1 MQLNIQIDVMVE
13 SSDSTSLDS
22 VNPNMN
28 DHGRHARE
36 TVVVNVSDRID
47 HNGVKELTSAI
58 AENIHDNVH
67 ELFLNR
73 FGTTVRNVE
82 FGEDQLCLNL

>member
-1 MQLNIQIDVMVE
+1 MQLNIQIDHNGVKE
-13 SSDSTSLDS
+13 LTS
-22 VNPNMN
+22 
-28 DHGRHARE
+28 AIA
-36 TVVVNVSDRID
+36 VVNVSDRID